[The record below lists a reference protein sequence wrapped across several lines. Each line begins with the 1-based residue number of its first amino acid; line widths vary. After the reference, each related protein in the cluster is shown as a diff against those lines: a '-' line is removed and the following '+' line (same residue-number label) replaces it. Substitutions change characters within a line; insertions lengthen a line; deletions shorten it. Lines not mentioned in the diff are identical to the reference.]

1 MIEIEKKEQFLHGFK
16 FIDLFAGIG
25 GFRHAL
31 DSFGGECVFS
41 SDIDR
46 HAQQVYVDNFGDRP
60 HGDITQIDAKDIPAH
75 DILCAGFPCQ
85 PFSIAGSQNGF
96 ADTRGTLFHEV
107 VRIAKYH
114 RPRMVFLENVKNL
127 AVHDKGRTLTTIEA
141 ALKKAGYDVVWRVL
155 NASNYGVPQKRE
167 RIYIL
172 GFAKDYRF
180 EYEWPAPIKSNKRV
194 RDILQPSHHADVQ
207 AARIDEKTYSPTIN
221 VLTPVP
227 AGVAKPVRIGS
238 VGLGRQGERI
248 YHIDAHAVTISAS
261 GGGVGAKTGMYY
273 ADKVVRRLTPRECAR
288 LSGFPEKFKH
298 HERPTEAIKQFG
310 NCVVVDV
317 VQRVMRNAAPLFK
330 T

>member
-1 MIEIEKKEQFLHGFK
+1 MLTIEKKDKFLRGFK

-25 GFRHAL
+25 GFRIAL

-41 SDIDR
+41 SDIDE
-46 HAQQVYVDNFGDRP
+46 HAQKVYTANFGDKP
-60 HGDITQIDAKDIPAH
+60 HGDITKIAAKEIPAH

-85 PFSIAGSQNGF
+85 PFSIAGTQDGF

-107 VRIAKYH
+107 VRIAKHH

-127 AVHDKGRTLTTIEA
+127 VAHDDGKTLKTIVT
-141 ALKKAGYDVVWRVL
+141 ALSKTGYDVVWRVL
-155 NASNYGVPQKRE
+155 NASHYGVPQKRE

-172 GFAKDYRF
+172 GFDRKHRF
-180 EYEWPAPIKSNKRV
+180 EYSWPDPIKTTRRV
-194 RDILQPSHHADVQ
+194 RDILQRKDHDDVQ
-207 AARIDEKTYSPTIN
+207 AMRIDEKRYPPKIN
-221 VLTPVP
+221 VLTPVKP
-227 AGVAKPVRIGS
+227 GTPKPVRIGS

-288 LSGFPEKFKH
+288 LNGFPETFEP
-298 HERPTEAIKQFG
+298 HERTTEALKQFG
-310 NCVVVDV
+310 NSVVVDV
-317 VQRVMRNAAPLFK
+317 VQHITRQTRSLF